1 METSLRQ
8 IMQQIEM
15 VNHME
20 NTVQAMPAW
29 IEYALRSIL
38 KWLNSRFASDQ
49 SPKSRKSTKQN
60 DRTRNNCSIKGANVD
75 SSVKLESS
83 WNYQSKRETI
93 RETDPF
99 EHTRLPD
106 PLYRGIV
113 DRYHYLE

>member
-20 NTVQAMPAW
+20 NTVQAMPSC
-29 IEYALRSIL
+29 IQHVLRSIL
-38 KWLNSRFASDQ
+38 KWLNRRFASDE
-49 SPKSRKSTKQN
+49 SAKSRKSTKQN
-60 DRTRNNCSIKGANVD
+60 DRTKNNCSIKGANVD
-75 SSVKLESS
+75 SSVKLV
-83 WNYQSKRETI
+83 SKRETI
-93 RETDPF
+93 RQTDPF